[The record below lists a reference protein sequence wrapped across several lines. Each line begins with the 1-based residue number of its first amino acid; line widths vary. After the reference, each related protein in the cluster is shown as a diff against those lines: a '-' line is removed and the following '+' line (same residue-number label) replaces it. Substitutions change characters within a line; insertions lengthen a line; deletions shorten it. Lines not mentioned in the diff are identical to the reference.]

1 MKKRDT
7 KESVLSK
14 LDELSGSQ
22 GELLSVS
29 CTDHMLESCFHPAFL
44 VPFEAEKLLMNH
56 QSLDIFID
64 L

>member
-22 GELLSVS
+22 GELLVS
-29 CTDHMLESCFHPAFL
+29 SREHTLSMLSSSFHGSLRSREIVDESPVTRYFH
-44 VPFEAEKLLMNH
+44 KW
-56 QSLDIFID
+56 
-64 L
+64 